1 MQGPAPNSTIAQ
13 PRADACSLPH
23 TTRGPGLLYCADT
36 EIDMDTRYRVVAW
49 TDSGSSALFCG
60 LDYHKA
66 HEQAQVL
73 RDSGFRNVQIYPES
87 PSLAHVRAPIRSRFE
102 TDENPNTE
110 E

>member
-1 MQGPAPNSTIAQ
+1 MAN
-13 PRADACSLPH
+13 
-23 TTRGPGLLYCADT
+23 TTK
-36 EIDMDTRYRVVAW
+36 YRVVAW

-73 RDSGFRNVQIYPES
+73 RDSGFHHVAIHAES
-87 PSLAHVRAPIRSRFE
+87 PSLDHVRAPIRSRFE
-102 TDENPNTE
+102 TDENLTTE